1 MILHTLNQPPSNTA
15 CLESALS
22 AMAEGDTLLLIEDGV
37 YWALPAY
44 SARLSSISGNL
55 LALQPDLA
63 ARGLDCDGVEQVDDA
78 GFVALCVSHD
88 KVVSW
93 F

>member
-1 MILHTLNQPPSNTA
+1 MVLHTLNQAPANSA
-15 CLESALS
+15 CLESALKAVAS
-22 AMAEGDTLLLIEDGV
+22 DDTLLLIEDGV
-37 YWALPAY
+37 YWTLPAFEAQLA
-44 SARLSSISGNL
+44 SLRGRLL
-55 LALQPDLA
+55 VLEADA
-63 ARGLDCDGVEQVDDA
+63 KARGIKTEAVESVDDA

>member
-1 MILHTLNQPPSNTA
+1 MVLHTLNQAPANAA
-15 CLESALS
+15 CMASALNTITS
-22 AMAEGDTLLLIEDGV
+22 EDTLLLIEDGV
-37 YWALPAY
+37 YWTLPAFA
-44 SARLSSISGNL
+44 SQLANLTGRLVALEADLKAR
-55 LALQPDLA
+55 DLKA
-63 ARGLDCDGVEQVDDA
+63 DAVESVDDA

>member
-1 MILHTLNQPPSNTA
+1 MVLHTLNQAPANAA
-15 CLESALS
+15 CMASALA
-22 AMAEGDTLLLIEDGV
+22 AMTAQDTLLLIEDGV
-37 YWALPAY
+37 YWTLPTFASQLANIPGSVVALA
-44 SARLSSISGNL
+44 
-55 LALQPDLA
+55 PDLQ
-63 ARGLDCDGVEQVDDA
+63 ARGLTSDAIESVDDA